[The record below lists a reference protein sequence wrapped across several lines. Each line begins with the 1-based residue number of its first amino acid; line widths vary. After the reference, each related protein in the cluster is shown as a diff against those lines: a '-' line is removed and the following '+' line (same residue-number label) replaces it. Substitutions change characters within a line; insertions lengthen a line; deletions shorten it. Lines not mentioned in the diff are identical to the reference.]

1 MKKRFFKYLLGISLL
16 TLFLST
22 IASMFIY
29 YSVYVD
35 RSNKDLSNIVMSIGE
50 TLNRIDDDED
60 YLKDLAKKKR
70 DFRITLIKEDGDV
83 IFDSSKDPKLLPTH
97 SDRPEVIKAKKSG
110 FASVERYSNTLSKD
124 LYYVSLKLDD
134 GNIIRVSR
142 EMDNLLGAF
151 TKVLPIDV
159 IMSILVF
166 IVAALVSKRLTK
178 KTFEPLNNLK
188 EDLTNINTEK
198 FPEISPFINKIN
210 KQNKTIKDNYKE
222 IRRERDTIDTILK
235 NMKESLIIIDEN
247 KNLLSVNNSAK
258 ELFNSK
264 RELIGENI
272 LNLIRD
278 DELLK
283 LIDDAL
289 MGKSVESI
297 TNIGNREFKF
307 YVNPVFEDKKVRG
320 VVILLIDET
329 EEIRALRLREE
340 FSSNVSHELKTPL
353 TSICGFSELLVNG
366 MVDEENKNEF
376 YKLIYDDSKRLLN
389 LIEDIMK
396 ISGLESDEA
405 FSREEIDLRELI
417 SDILKAQRNLIE
429 EKNISTKVTGNGKV
443 FENKTMMWELFANII
458 NNGLK
463 YNKDNGKLDVKID
476 ESEENYEVLI
486 TDTGIGIPSEDLSRI
501 FERFYRV
508 DKSRSR
514 KIGGTGLGL
523 SIVKHVLQSIDGK
536 LEISSKLG
544 MGTSFKIILK
554 KNRIKLKKNNKKRLA
569 CNGQFFCCFYNYD

>member
-1 MKKRFFKYLLGISLL
+1 MGISLL

-35 RSNKDLSNIVMSIGE
+35 RSNKDLSNIVIAMGE
-50 TLNRIDDDED
+50 TLNKIDDDEN
-60 YLKDLAKKKR
+60 YLDDVARKKR

-83 IFDSSKDPKLLPTH
+83 VYDSSQDAKFLPTH
-97 SDRPEVIKAKKSG
+97 KDRPEVIKAQKNG
-110 FASVERYSNTLSKD
+110 FAKIERYSNTLSKD
-124 LYYVSLKLDD
+124 LYYVSLRLED
-134 GNIIRVSR
+134 GNVLRVSR

-151 TKVLPIDV
+151 RKVFPID
-159 IMSILVF
+159 ILMSLLVF
-166 IVAALVSKRLTK
+166 AIATVVSRRLTK
-178 KTFEPLNNLK
+178 KTFEPLNNLN
-188 EDLTNINTEK
+188 EDLLTIDTDM

-210 KQNKTIKDNYKE
+210 KQNMTIKDNYRE
-222 IRRERDTIDTILK
+222 ISRERDTIETILK

-247 KNLLSVNNSAK
+247 KNLLSVNNSAR

-264 RELIGENI
+264 RDLIGENI

-278 DELLK
+278 EDLLK

-289 MGKSVESI
+289 MGSSVESI
-297 TNIGNREFKF
+297 TNIGDREFKF

-320 VVILLIDET
+320 VVILFIDET

-366 MVDEENKNEF
+366 MVDDDNKEEF

-396 ISGLESDEA
+396 ISGLESEEA
-405 FSREEIDLRELI
+405 FSREEIKLNELI
-417 SDILKAQRNLIE
+417 KDILRAQRNLID
-429 EKNISTKVTGNGKV
+429 EKNIDVSLEGHGLVY
-443 FENKTMMWELFANII
+443 ENKTMMWELFANII

-463 YNKDNGKLDVKID
+463 YNKDGGKLDIKISED
-476 ESEENYEVLI
+476 EKNYEVSI
-486 TDTGIGIPSEDLSRI
+486 VDTGIGIPSKDLARI

-544 MGTSFKIILK
+544 MGTSFKVILRK
-554 KNRIKLKKNNKKRLA
+554 DRREKN
-569 CNGQFFCCFYNYD
+569 

>member
-1 MKKRFFKYLLGISLL
+1 MKNRFFRYLLGISLL

-22 IASMFIY
+22 IASMFTY

-35 RSNKDLSNIVMSIGE
+35 RSNKDLSNIVITMSE
-50 TLNRIDDDED
+50 TLNRIDDDEN
-60 YLKDLAKKKR
+60 YLDSVAKKKR
-70 DFRITLIKEDGDV
+70 DFRITLIKDDGDV
-83 IFDSSKDPKLLPTH
+83 LYDSAENAKFLPSH
-97 SDRPEVIKAKKSG
+97 KDRPEVIKAQKNG
-110 FASVERYSNTLSKD
+110 FAEVERFSNTLSKD
-124 LYYVSLKLDD
+124 LYYVSLRLDD
-134 GNIIRVSR
+134 GSILRVSR
-142 EMDNLLGAF
+142 EMDNLIGAF
-151 TKVLPIDV
+151 RKVFPID
-159 IMSILVF
+159 ILMSILIF
-166 IVAALVSKRLTK
+166 IIATAVSRRLTK
-178 KTFEPLNNLK
+178 KTFEPLNNLN
-188 EDLTNINTEK
+188 EDLLTIDTEM

-210 KQNKTIKDNYKE
+210 KQNKTIKDNYRE
-222 IRRERDTIDTILK
+222 ISRERDTIETILK

-264 RELIGENI
+264 RKLIGENI

-278 DELLK
+278 DDLLK

-289 MGKSVESI
+289 MGSSVESI
-297 TNIGNREFKF
+297 TNIGDREFKF

-320 VVILLIDET
+320 VVILFIDET

-366 MVDEENKNEF
+366 MVDDANKEEF

-396 ISGLESDEA
+396 ISGLETEET
-405 FSREEIDLRELI
+405 FSREEIKLKELI
-417 SDILKAQRNLIE
+417 KDILRAQRNLID
-429 EKNISTKVTGNGKV
+429 EKNIAVSLDGDGLV

-463 YNKDNGKLDVKID
+463 YNKDGGKLDIKISED
-476 ESEENYEVLI
+476 EKHYEVLI
-486 TDTGIGIPSEDLSRI
+486 VDTGIGIPSKDLARI

-536 LEISSKLG
+536 LEISSELG
-544 MGTSFKIILK
+544 MGTSFKIILSK
-554 KNRIKLKKNNKKRLA
+554 DRMEKN
-569 CNGQFFCCFYNYD
+569 

>member
-1 MKKRFFKYLLGISLL
+1 MKNRFFRYLLGISLL

-22 IASMFIY
+22 IASMFTY

-35 RSNKDLSNIVMSIGE
+35 RSNRDLSNIVITMSE
-50 TLNRIDDDED
+50 TLKRIDDDEN
-60 YLKDLAKKKR
+60 YLDSVAKKKR
-70 DFRITLIKEDGDV
+70 DFRITLIKDDGDV
-83 IFDSSKDPKLLPTH
+83 LYDSAENANFLPSH
-97 SDRPEVIKAKKSG
+97 KDRPEVIKAQKNG
-110 FASVERYSNTLSKD
+110 FAEVERFSNTLSKD
-124 LYYVSLKLDD
+124 LYYVSLRLDD
-134 GNIIRVSR
+134 GSILRVSR
-142 EMDNLLGAF
+142 EMDNLIGAF
-151 TKVLPIDV
+151 RKVFPID
-159 IMSILVF
+159 ILMSIL
-166 IVAALVSKRLTK
+166 ILIIATAVSHRLTK
-178 KTFEPLNNLK
+178 KTFEPLNNLN
-188 EDLTNINTEK
+188 EDLLTIDTEM

-210 KQNKTIKDNYKE
+210 KQNKTIKDNYRE
-222 IRRERDTIDTILK
+222 ISRERDTIETILK

-264 RELIGENI
+264 RKLIGENI

-278 DELLK
+278 DDLLK

-289 MGKSVESI
+289 MGSSVESI
-297 TNIGNREFKF
+297 TNIGDREFKF

-320 VVILLIDET
+320 VVILFIDET

-366 MVDEENKNEF
+366 MVDDANKEEF

-396 ISGLESDEA
+396 ISGLETEET
-405 FSREEIDLRELI
+405 FSREEIKLKELI
-417 SDILKAQRNLIE
+417 KDILRAQRNLID
-429 EKNISTKVTGNGKV
+429 EKNIAVSLDGDGLV

-463 YNKDNGKLDVKID
+463 YNKDGGKLDIKISED
-476 ESEENYEVLI
+476 EKHYEVLI
-486 TDTGIGIPSEDLSRI
+486 VDTGIGIPSKDLARI

-544 MGTSFKIILK
+544 MGTSFKIILSK
-554 KNRIKLKKNNKKRLA
+554 DRMEKN
-569 CNGQFFCCFYNYD
+569 

>member
-1 MKKRFFKYLLGISLL
+1 MKRRFFRYLMGISLL

-35 RSNKDLSNIVMSIGE
+35 RSNKDLSNIVIAMGE
-50 TLNRIDDDED
+50 TLNKIDDDEN
-60 YLKDLAKKKR
+60 YLDDVARKKR

-83 IFDSSKDPKLLPTH
+83 VYDSSQDAKFLPTH
-97 SDRPEVIKAKKSG
+97 KDRPEVIKAQKNG
-110 FASVERYSNTLSKD
+110 FAKIERYSNTLSKD
-124 LYYVSLKLDD
+124 LYYVSLRLED
-134 GNIIRVSR
+134 GNVLRVSR

-151 TKVLPIDV
+151 RKVFPID
-159 IMSILVF
+159 ILMSLLVF
-166 IVAALVSKRLTK
+166 AIATVVSRRLTK
-178 KTFEPLNNLK
+178 KTFEPLNNLN
-188 EDLTNINTEK
+188 EDLLTIDTDM

-210 KQNKTIKDNYKE
+210 KQNKTIKDNYRE
-222 IRRERDTIDTILK
+222 ISRERDTIETILK

-247 KNLLSVNNSAK
+247 KNLLSVNNSAR

-264 RELIGENI
+264 RDLIGENI

-278 DELLK
+278 EDLLK

-289 MGKSVESI
+289 MGSSVESI
-297 TNIGNREFKF
+297 TNIGDREFKF

-320 VVILLIDET
+320 VVILFIDET

-366 MVDEENKNEF
+366 MVDDANKEEF

-396 ISGLESDEA
+396 ISGLESEEA
-405 FSREEIDLRELI
+405 FSREEIELNELI
-417 SDILKAQRNLIE
+417 KDILRAQRNLID
-429 EKNISTKVTGNGKV
+429 EKNIAVSLEGHGLVY
-443 FENKTMMWELFANII
+443 ENKTMMWELFANII

-463 YNKDNGKLDVKID
+463 YNKDGGKLDIKISED
-476 ESEENYEVLI
+476 EKNYEVSI
-486 TDTGIGIPSEDLSRI
+486 VDTGIGIPSKDLARI

-544 MGTSFKIILK
+544 MGTSFKVILRK
-554 KNRIKLKKNNKKRLA
+554 DRMEKN
-569 CNGQFFCCFYNYD
+569 

>member
-1 MKKRFFKYLLGISLL
+1 MKRRFFRYLMGISLL

-35 RSNKDLSNIVMSIGE
+35 RSNKDLSNIVIAMGE
-50 TLNRIDDDED
+50 TLNKIDDDEN
-60 YLKDLAKKKR
+60 YLDDVARKKR

-83 IFDSSKDPKLLPTH
+83 VYDSSQDAKFLPTH
-97 SDRPEVIKAKKSG
+97 KDRPEVIKAQKNG
-110 FASVERYSNTLSKD
+110 FAKIERYSNTLSKD
-124 LYYVSLKLDD
+124 LYYVSLRLED
-134 GNIIRVSR
+134 GNVLRVSR

-151 TKVLPIDV
+151 RKVFPID
-159 IMSILVF
+159 ILMSLLVF
-166 IVAALVSKRLTK
+166 AIATVVSRRLTK
-178 KTFEPLNNLK
+178 KTFEPLNNLN
-188 EDLTNINTEK
+188 EDLLTIDTDM

-210 KQNKTIKDNYKE
+210 KQNKTIKDNYRE
-222 IRRERDTIDTILK
+222 ISRERDTIETILK

-247 KNLLSVNNSAK
+247 KNLLSVNNSAR

-264 RELIGENI
+264 RDLIGENI

-278 DELLK
+278 EDLLK

-289 MGKSVESI
+289 MGSSVESI
-297 TNIGNREFKF
+297 TNIGDREFKF

-320 VVILLIDET
+320 VVILFIDET

-366 MVDEENKNEF
+366 MVDDDNKEEF

-396 ISGLESDEA
+396 ISGLESEEA
-405 FSREEIDLRELI
+405 FSREEIKLKELI
-417 SDILKAQRNLIE
+417 KDILRAQRNLID
-429 EKNISTKVTGNGKV
+429 EKNIAVSLDGDGLVY
-443 FENKTMMWELFANII
+443 ENKTMMWELFANII

-463 YNKDNGKLDVKID
+463 YNKDGGKLDIKISED
-476 ESEENYEVLI
+476 EKHYEVLI
-486 TDTGIGIPSEDLSRI
+486 VDTGIGIPSKDLARI

-544 MGTSFKIILK
+544 MGTSFKIILSK
-554 KNRIKLKKNNKKRLA
+554 DRMEKN
-569 CNGQFFCCFYNYD
+569 

>member
-1 MKKRFFKYLLGISLL
+1 MKRRFFRYLMGISLL

-35 RSNKDLSNIVMSIGE
+35 RSNKDLSNIVIAMGE
-50 TLNRIDDDED
+50 TLNKIDDDEN
-60 YLKDLAKKKR
+60 YLDDVARKKR

-83 IFDSSKDPKLLPTH
+83 VYDSSQDAKFLPTH
-97 SDRPEVIKAKKSG
+97 KDRPEVIKAQKNG
-110 FASVERYSNTLSKD
+110 FAKIERYSNTLSKD
-124 LYYVSLKLDD
+124 LYYVSLRLED
-134 GNIIRVSR
+134 GKVLRVSR

-151 TKVLPIDV
+151 RKVFPID
-159 IMSILVF
+159 ILMSLLVF
-166 IVAALVSKRLTK
+166 AIATVVSRRLTK
-178 KTFEPLNNLK
+178 KTFEPLNNLN
-188 EDLTNINTEK
+188 EDLLTIDTDM

-210 KQNKTIKDNYKE
+210 KQNKTIKDNYRE
-222 IRRERDTIDTILK
+222 ISRERDTIETILK

-247 KNLLSVNNSAK
+247 KNLLSVNNSAR

-264 RELIGENI
+264 RDLIGENI

-278 DELLK
+278 EDLLK

-289 MGKSVESI
+289 MGSSVESI
-297 TNIGNREFKF
+297 TNIGDREFKF

-320 VVILLIDET
+320 VVILFIDET

-366 MVDEENKNEF
+366 MVDDDNKEEF

-396 ISGLESDEA
+396 ISGLESEEA
-405 FSREEIDLRELI
+405 FSREEIKLKELI
-417 SDILKAQRNLIE
+417 KDILRSQRNLID
-429 EKNISTKVTGNGKV
+429 EKNIAVSLDGDGLVY
-443 FENKTMMWELFANII
+443 ENKTMMWELFANII

-463 YNKDNGKLDVKID
+463 YNKDGGKLDIKISED
-476 ESEENYEVLI
+476 EKHYEVLI
-486 TDTGIGIPSEDLSRI
+486 VDTGIGIPSKDLARI

-544 MGTSFKIILK
+544 MGTSFKVILRK
-554 KNRIKLKKNNKKRLA
+554 DRMEKN
-569 CNGQFFCCFYNYD
+569 

>member
-1 MKKRFFKYLLGISLL
+1 MKRRFFRYLMGISLL

-35 RSNKDLSNIVMSIGE
+35 RSNKDLSNIVIAMGE
-50 TLNRIDDDED
+50 TLNKIDDDEN
-60 YLKDLAKKKR
+60 YLDDVARKKR

-83 IFDSSKDPKLLPTH
+83 VYDSSQDAKFLPTH
-97 SDRPEVIKAKKSG
+97 KDRPEVIKAQKNG
-110 FASVERYSNTLSKD
+110 FAKIERYSNTLSKD
-124 LYYVSLKLDD
+124 LYYVSLRLED
-134 GNIIRVSR
+134 GNVLRVSR

-151 TKVLPIDV
+151 RKVFPID
-159 IMSILVF
+159 ILMSLLVF
-166 IVAALVSKRLTK
+166 AIATVVSRRLTK
-178 KTFEPLNNLK
+178 KTFEPLNNLN
-188 EDLTNINTEK
+188 EDLLTIDTDM

-210 KQNKTIKDNYKE
+210 KQNKTIKDNYRE
-222 IRRERDTIDTILK
+222 ISRERDTIETILK

-247 KNLLSVNNSAK
+247 KNLLSVNNSAR

-264 RELIGENI
+264 RDLIGENI

-278 DELLK
+278 EDLLK

-289 MGKSVESI
+289 MGSSVESI
-297 TNIGNREFKF
+297 TNIGDREFKF

-320 VVILLIDET
+320 VVILFIDET

-366 MVDEENKNEF
+366 MVDDDNKEEF

-396 ISGLESDEA
+396 ISGLESEEA
-405 FSREEIDLRELI
+405 FSREEIKLNELI
-417 SDILKAQRNLIE
+417 KDILRAQRNIID
-429 EKNISTKVTGNGKV
+429 EKNIAVSLEGDGLVY
-443 FENKTMMWELFANII
+443 ENKTMMWELFANII

-463 YNKDNGKLDVKID
+463 YNKDGGKLDIKISED
-476 ESEENYEVLI
+476 EKNYEVSI
-486 TDTGIGIPSEDLSRI
+486 VDTGIGIPSKDLARI

-544 MGTSFKIILK
+544 MGTSFKVILRK
-554 KNRIKLKKNNKKRLA
+554 DRMGKN
-569 CNGQFFCCFYNYD
+569 

>member
-1 MKKRFFKYLLGISLL
+1 MKNRFFRYLLGISLL

-22 IASMFIY
+22 ITSMFIY

-35 RSNKDLSNIVMSIGE
+35 RSNKDLSNIVITMGE
-50 TLNRIDDDED
+50 TLNKIDDDQNYLED
-60 YLKDLAKKKR
+60 VAKKKR
-70 DFRITLIKEDGDV
+70 DFRITLIKDDGNV
-83 IFDSSKDPKLLPTH
+83 IYDSVENAKFLPTH
-97 SDRPEVIKAKKSG
+97 KDRPEVIKAQKDG
-110 FASVERYSNTLSKD
+110 FAQIERFSTTLSKD
-124 LYYVSLKLDD
+124 LYYVSLKLED
-134 GNIIRVSR
+134 GSILRVSR
-142 EMDNLLGAF
+142 EMENLLGTF
-151 TKVLPIDV
+151 TKVLPVDIL
-159 IMSILVF
+159 MSLFVF
-166 IVAALVSKRLTK
+166 GVAVVVSGRLTK
-178 KTFEPLNNLK
+178 KTFEPLNNLN
-188 EDLTNINTEK
+188 EDLLTIDTYK
-198 FPEISPFINKIN
+198 FPEISPFIQKIN
-210 KQNKTIKDNYKE
+210 KQNKTIKENFKE
-222 IRRERDTIDTILK
+222 ISRERDTIETILK

-247 KNLLSVNNSAK
+247 KNLLSVNNSAR

-264 RELIGENI
+264 RKLIGENI

-278 DELLK
+278 VDLLK

-289 MGKSVESI
+289 MGSSVESV
-297 TNIGNREFKF
+297 TNIGDREFKF

-320 VVILLIDET
+320 VVILFIDET

-366 MVDEENKNEF
+366 MVDEDNKEEF

-396 ISGLESDEA
+396 ISGIENAET
-405 FSREEIDLRELI
+405 FSREELNLKELI
-417 SDILKAQRNLIE
+417 RDILRAQRNLID
-429 EKNISTKVTGNGKV
+429 EKNIAVTLEGNGLV

-463 YNKDNGKLDVKID
+463 YNKDGGKLDIKITED
-476 ESEENYEVLI
+476 EKNQEIFI
-486 TDTGIGIPSEDLSRI
+486 TDTGIGIPSKDLARI

-544 MGTSFKIILK
+544 IGTQFKVILK
-554 KNRIKLKKNNKKRLA
+554 KIE
-569 CNGQFFCCFYNYD
+569 

>member
-1 MKKRFFKYLLGISLL
+1 MKRRFFRYLMGISLL

-35 RSNKDLSNIVMSIGE
+35 RSNKDLSNIVIAMGE
-50 TLNRIDDDED
+50 TLNKIDDDEN
-60 YLKDLAKKKR
+60 YLDDVARKKR

-83 IFDSSKDPKLLPTH
+83 VYDSSQDAKFLPTH
-97 SDRPEVIKAKKSG
+97 KDRPEVIKAQKNG
-110 FASVERYSNTLSKD
+110 FAKIERYSNTLSKD
-124 LYYVSLKLDD
+124 LYYVSLRLED
-134 GNIIRVSR
+134 GNILRVSR

-151 TKVLPIDV
+151 RKVFPID
-159 IMSILVF
+159 ILMSLLVF
-166 IVAALVSKRLTK
+166 AIATVVSRRLTK
-178 KTFEPLNNLK
+178 KTFEPLNNLN
-188 EDLTNINTEK
+188 EDLLAIDTDM

-210 KQNKTIKDNYKE
+210 KQNKTIKDNYRE
-222 IRRERDTIDTILK
+222 ISRERDTIETILK

-247 KNLLSVNNSAK
+247 KNLLSVNNSAR

-264 RELIGENI
+264 RDLIGENI

-278 DELLK
+278 EDLLK

-289 MGKSVESI
+289 MGSSVESI
-297 TNIGNREFKF
+297 TNIGDREFKF

-320 VVILLIDET
+320 VVILFIDET

-366 MVDEENKNEF
+366 MVDDANKEEF

-396 ISGLESDEA
+396 ISGLESEEA
-405 FSREEIDLRELI
+405 FSREEIKLNELI
-417 SDILKAQRNLIE
+417 KDILRAQRNLID
-429 EKNISTKVTGNGKV
+429 EKNIAVSLDGHGLVY
-443 FENKTMMWELFANII
+443 ENKTMMWELFANII

-463 YNKDNGKLDVKID
+463 YNKDGGKLDIKISED
-476 ESEENYEVLI
+476 EKNYEVSI
-486 TDTGIGIPSEDLSRI
+486 VDTGIGIPSKDLARI

-544 MGTSFKIILK
+544 MGTSFKVILRK
-554 KNRIKLKKNNKKRLA
+554 DRREKN
-569 CNGQFFCCFYNYD
+569 

>member
-1 MKKRFFKYLLGISLL
+1 MGISLL

-35 RSNKDLSNIVMSIGE
+35 RSNKDLSNIVIAMGE
-50 TLNRIDDDED
+50 TLNKIDDDEN
-60 YLKDLAKKKR
+60 YLDDVARKKR

-83 IFDSSKDPKLLPTH
+83 VYDSSQDAKFLPTH
-97 SDRPEVIKAKKSG
+97 KDRPEVIKAQKNG
-110 FASVERYSNTLSKD
+110 FAKIERYSNTLSKD
-124 LYYVSLKLDD
+124 LYYVSLRLED
-134 GNIIRVSR
+134 GNILRVSR

-151 TKVLPIDV
+151 RKVFPID
-159 IMSILVF
+159 ILMSLLVF
-166 IVAALVSKRLTK
+166 AIATVVSRRLTK
-178 KTFEPLNNLK
+178 KTFEPLNNLN
-188 EDLTNINTEK
+188 EDLLTIDTDM

-210 KQNKTIKDNYKE
+210 KQNKTIKDNYRE
-222 IRRERDTIDTILK
+222 ISRERDTIETILK

-247 KNLLSVNNSAK
+247 KNLLSVNNSAR

-264 RELIGENI
+264 RDLIGENI

-278 DELLK
+278 EDLLK

-289 MGKSVESI
+289 MGSSVESI
-297 TNIGNREFKF
+297 TNIGDREFKF

-320 VVILLIDET
+320 VVILFIDET

-366 MVDEENKNEF
+366 MVDDDNKEEF

-396 ISGLESDEA
+396 ISGLESEEA
-405 FSREEIDLRELI
+405 FSREEIKLNELI
-417 SDILKAQRNLIE
+417 KDILRAQRNIID
-429 EKNISTKVTGNGKV
+429 EKNIAVSLEGDGLVY
-443 FENKTMMWELFANII
+443 ENKTMMWELFANII

-463 YNKDNGKLDVKID
+463 YNKDGGKLDIKISED
-476 ESEENYEVLI
+476 EKNYEVSI
-486 TDTGIGIPSEDLSRI
+486 VDTGIGIPSKDLARI

-544 MGTSFKIILK
+544 MGTSFKVILRK
-554 KNRIKLKKNNKKRLA
+554 DRREKN
-569 CNGQFFCCFYNYD
+569 

>member
-1 MKKRFFKYLLGISLL
+1 MKKIFFKYLLGISLL

-554 KNRIKLKKNNKKRLA
+554 KNRDKIEKE
-569 CNGQFFCCFYNYD
+569 

>member
-1 MKKRFFKYLLGISLL
+1 MKNRFFRYLLGISLL

-22 IASMFIY
+22 IASMFTY

-35 RSNKDLSNIVMSIGE
+35 RSNRDLSNIVITMSE
-50 TLNRIDDDED
+50 TLKRIDDDEN
-60 YLKDLAKKKR
+60 YLDSVAKKKR
-70 DFRITLIKEDGDV
+70 DFRITLIKDDGDV
-83 IFDSSKDPKLLPTH
+83 LYDSAENAKFLPSH
-97 SDRPEVIKAKKSG
+97 KDRPEVIKAQKNG
-110 FASVERYSNTLSKD
+110 FAEVERFSNTLSKD
-124 LYYVSLKLDD
+124 LYYVSLRLDD
-134 GNIIRVSR
+134 GSILRVSR
-142 EMDNLLGAF
+142 EMDNLIGAF
-151 TKVLPIDV
+151 RKVFPID
-159 IMSILVF
+159 ILMAILIF
-166 IVAALVSKRLTK
+166 IIATAVSRRLTK
-178 KTFEPLNNLK
+178 KTFEPLNNLN
-188 EDLTNINTEK
+188 EDLLTIDTEM

-210 KQNKTIKDNYKE
+210 KQNKTIKDNYRE
-222 IRRERDTIDTILK
+222 ISRERDTIETILK

-264 RELIGENI
+264 RKLIGENI

-278 DELLK
+278 DDLLK

-289 MGKSVESI
+289 MGSSVESI
-297 TNIGNREFKF
+297 TNIGDREFKF

-320 VVILLIDET
+320 VVILFIDET

-366 MVDEENKNEF
+366 MVDDANKEEF

-396 ISGLESDEA
+396 ISGLETEET
-405 FSREEIDLRELI
+405 FSREEIKLKELI
-417 SDILKAQRNLIE
+417 KDILRSQRNLID
-429 EKNISTKVTGNGKV
+429 EKNIAVSLDGDGLV

-463 YNKDNGKLDVKID
+463 YNKDGGKLDIKISED
-476 ESEENYEVLI
+476 EKHYEVLI
-486 TDTGIGIPSEDLSRI
+486 VDTGIGIPSKDLARI

-544 MGTSFKIILK
+544 MGTSFKIILSK
-554 KNRIKLKKNNKKRLA
+554 DRMEKN
-569 CNGQFFCCFYNYD
+569 

>member
-1 MKKRFFKYLLGISLL
+1 MKRRFFRYLMGISLL

-35 RSNKDLSNIVMSIGE
+35 RSNKDLSNIVIAMGE
-50 TLNRIDDDED
+50 TLNKIDDDEN
-60 YLKDLAKKKR
+60 YLDDVARKKR

-83 IFDSSKDPKLLPTH
+83 VYDSSQDAKFLPTH
-97 SDRPEVIKAKKSG
+97 KDRPEVIKAQKNG
-110 FASVERYSNTLSKD
+110 FAKIERYSNTLSKD
-124 LYYVSLKLDD
+124 LYYVSLRLED
-134 GNIIRVSR
+134 GKVLRVSR

-151 TKVLPIDV
+151 RKVFPID
-159 IMSILVF
+159 ILMSLLVF
-166 IVAALVSKRLTK
+166 AIATVVSRRLTK
-178 KTFEPLNNLK
+178 KTFEPLNNLN
-188 EDLTNINTEK
+188 EDLLTIDTDM

-210 KQNKTIKDNYKE
+210 KQNKTIKDNYRE
-222 IRRERDTIDTILK
+222 ISRERDTIETILK

-247 KNLLSVNNSAK
+247 KNLLSVNNSAR

-264 RELIGENI
+264 RDLIGENI

-278 DELLK
+278 EDLLK

-289 MGKSVESI
+289 MGSSVESI
-297 TNIGNREFKF
+297 TNIGDREFKF

-320 VVILLIDET
+320 VVILFIDET

-366 MVDEENKNEF
+366 MVDDDNKEEF

-396 ISGLESDEA
+396 ISGLESEEA
-405 FSREEIDLRELI
+405 FSREEIKLKELI
-417 SDILKAQRNLIE
+417 KDILRSQRNLID
-429 EKNISTKVTGNGKV
+429 EKNIAVSLDGDGLVY
-443 FENKTMMWELFANII
+443 ENKTMMWELFANII

-463 YNKDNGKLDVKID
+463 YNKDGGNLDIKISED
-476 ESEENYEVLI
+476 EKNYEVSI
-486 TDTGIGIPSEDLSRI
+486 VDTGIGIPSKDLARI

-544 MGTSFKIILK
+544 MGTSFKVILRK
-554 KNRIKLKKNNKKRLA
+554 DRREIN
-569 CNGQFFCCFYNYD
+569 

>member
-1 MKKRFFKYLLGISLL
+1 
-16 TLFLST
+16 
-22 IASMFIY
+22 
-29 YSVYVD
+29 
-35 RSNKDLSNIVMSIGE
+35 
-50 TLNRIDDDED
+50 
-60 YLKDLAKKKR
+60 
-70 DFRITLIKEDGDV
+70 
-83 IFDSSKDPKLLPTH
+83 
-97 SDRPEVIKAKKSG
+97 
-110 FASVERYSNTLSKD
+110 
-124 LYYVSLKLDD
+124 
-134 GNIIRVSR
+134 
-142 EMDNLLGAF
+142 MDNLLGAF

-554 KNRIKLKKNNKKRLA
+554 KNRDKIEKE
-569 CNGQFFCCFYNYD
+569 

>member
-1 MKKRFFKYLLGISLL
+1 MKNRFFRYLLGISLL

-22 IASMFIY
+22 IASMFTY

-35 RSNKDLSNIVMSIGE
+35 RSNRDLSNIVITMSE
-50 TLNRIDDDED
+50 TLKRIDDDEN
-60 YLKDLAKKKR
+60 YLDSVAKKKR
-70 DFRITLIKEDGDV
+70 DFRITLIKDDGDV
-83 IFDSSKDPKLLPTH
+83 LYDSAENANFLPSH
-97 SDRPEVIKAKKSG
+97 KDRPEVIKAQKNG
-110 FASVERYSNTLSKD
+110 FAEVERFSNTLSKD
-124 LYYVSLKLDD
+124 LYYVSLRLDD
-134 GNIIRVSR
+134 GSILRVSR
-142 EMDNLLGAF
+142 EMDNLIGAF
-151 TKVLPIDV
+151 RKVFPID
-159 IMSILVF
+159 ILMSIL
-166 IVAALVSKRLTK
+166 ILLIATAVSRRLTK
-178 KTFEPLNNLK
+178 KTFEPLNNLN
-188 EDLTNINTEK
+188 EDLLTIDTEM

-210 KQNKTIKDNYKE
+210 KQNKTIKDNYRE
-222 IRRERDTIDTILK
+222 ISRERDTIETILK

-264 RELIGENI
+264 RKLIGENI

-278 DELLK
+278 DDLLK

-289 MGKSVESI
+289 MGSSVESI
-297 TNIGNREFKF
+297 TNIGDREFKF

-320 VVILLIDET
+320 VVILFIDET

-366 MVDEENKNEF
+366 MVDDANKEEF

-396 ISGLESDEA
+396 ISGLETEET
-405 FSREEIDLRELI
+405 FSREEIKLKELI
-417 SDILKAQRNLIE
+417 KDILRAQRNLID
-429 EKNISTKVTGNGKV
+429 EKNIAVSLDGDGLV

-463 YNKDNGKLDVKID
+463 YNKDGGKLDIKISED
-476 ESEENYEVLI
+476 EKHYEVLI
-486 TDTGIGIPSEDLSRI
+486 VDTGIGIPSKDLARI

-544 MGTSFKIILK
+544 MGTSFKIILSK
-554 KNRIKLKKNNKKRLA
+554 DRMEKN
-569 CNGQFFCCFYNYD
+569 

>member
-1 MKKRFFKYLLGISLL
+1 MGISLL

-35 RSNKDLSNIVMSIGE
+35 RSNKDLSNIVIAMGE
-50 TLNRIDDDED
+50 TLNKIDDDEN
-60 YLKDLAKKKR
+60 YLDDVARKKR

-83 IFDSSKDPKLLPTH
+83 VYDSSQDAKFLPTH
-97 SDRPEVIKAKKSG
+97 KDRPEVIKAQKNG
-110 FASVERYSNTLSKD
+110 FAKIERYSNTLSKD
-124 LYYVSLKLDD
+124 LYYVSLRLED
-134 GNIIRVSR
+134 GNVLRVSR

-151 TKVLPIDV
+151 RKVFPID
-159 IMSILVF
+159 ILMSLLVF
-166 IVAALVSKRLTK
+166 AIATVVSRRLTK
-178 KTFEPLNNLK
+178 KTFEPLNNLN
-188 EDLTNINTEK
+188 EDLLTIDTDM

-210 KQNKTIKDNYKE
+210 KQNKTIKDNYRE
-222 IRRERDTIDTILK
+222 ISRERDTIETILK

-247 KNLLSVNNSAK
+247 KNLLSVNNSAR

-264 RELIGENI
+264 RDLIGENI

-278 DELLK
+278 EDLLK

-289 MGKSVESI
+289 MGSSVESI
-297 TNIGNREFKF
+297 TNIGDREFKF

-320 VVILLIDET
+320 VVILFIDET

-366 MVDEENKNEF
+366 MVDDDNKEEF

-396 ISGLESDEA
+396 ISGLESEEA
-405 FSREEIDLRELI
+405 FSREEIKLNELI
-417 SDILKAQRNLIE
+417 KDILRAQRNLID
-429 EKNISTKVTGNGKV
+429 EKNIAVSLEGDGLVY
-443 FENKTMMWELFANII
+443 ENKTMMWELFANII

-463 YNKDNGKLDVKID
+463 YNKDGGKLDIKISED
-476 ESEENYEVLI
+476 EKNYEVSI
-486 TDTGIGIPSEDLSRI
+486 VDTGIGIPSKDLARI

-544 MGTSFKIILK
+544 MGTSFKVILRK
-554 KNRIKLKKNNKKRLA
+554 DRREKN
-569 CNGQFFCCFYNYD
+569 

>member
-1 MKKRFFKYLLGISLL
+1 MKRRFFRYLMGISLL

-35 RSNKDLSNIVMSIGE
+35 RSNKDLSNIVIAMGE
-50 TLNRIDDDED
+50 TLNKIDDDEN
-60 YLKDLAKKKR
+60 YLDDVASKKR

-83 IFDSSKDPKLLPTH
+83 VYDSSQDAKFLPTH
-97 SDRPEVIKAKKSG
+97 KDRPEVIKAQKNG
-110 FASVERYSNTLSKD
+110 FAKIERYSNTLSKD
-124 LYYVSLKLDD
+124 LYYVSLRLED
-134 GNIIRVSR
+134 GKVLRVSR

-151 TKVLPIDV
+151 RKVFPID
-159 IMSILVF
+159 ILMSLLVF
-166 IVAALVSKRLTK
+166 AIATVVSRRLTK
-178 KTFEPLNNLK
+178 KTFEPLNNLN
-188 EDLTNINTEK
+188 EDLLTIDTDM

-210 KQNKTIKDNYKE
+210 KQNNTIKDNYRE
-222 IRRERDTIDTILK
+222 ISRERDTIETILK

-247 KNLLSVNNSAK
+247 KNLLSVNNSAR

-264 RELIGENI
+264 RDLIGENI

-278 DELLK
+278 DDLLK

-289 MGKSVESI
+289 MGSSVESI
-297 TNIGNREFKF
+297 TNIGDREFKF

-320 VVILLIDET
+320 VVILFIDET

-366 MVDEENKNEF
+366 MVDDDNKEEF

-396 ISGLESDEA
+396 ISGLESEEA
-405 FSREEIDLRELI
+405 FSREEIKLNELI
-417 SDILKAQRNLIE
+417 KDILRSQRNLID
-429 EKNISTKVTGNGKV
+429 EKNIAVSLEGDGLVY
-443 FENKTMMWELFANII
+443 ENKTMMWELFANII

-463 YNKDNGKLDVKID
+463 YNKDGGKLDIKISED
-476 ESEENYEVLI
+476 EKHYEVLI
-486 TDTGIGIPSEDLSRI
+486 VDTGIGIPSKDLARI

-544 MGTSFKIILK
+544 MGTSFKVILRK
-554 KNRIKLKKNNKKRLA
+554 DRREKN
-569 CNGQFFCCFYNYD
+569 

>member
-1 MKKRFFKYLLGISLL
+1 MKNRFFRYLLGISLL

-22 IASMFIY
+22 IASMFTY

-35 RSNKDLSNIVMSIGE
+35 RSNRDLSNIVITMSE
-50 TLNRIDDDED
+50 TLKRIDDDEN
-60 YLKDLAKKKR
+60 YLDSVAKKKR
-70 DFRITLIKEDGDV
+70 DFRITLIKDDGDV
-83 IFDSSKDPKLLPTH
+83 LYDSAENANFLPSH
-97 SDRPEVIKAKKSG
+97 KDRPEVIKAQKNG
-110 FASVERYSNTLSKD
+110 FAEVERFSNTLSKD
-124 LYYVSLKLDD
+124 LYYVSLRLDD
-134 GNIIRVSR
+134 GSILRVSR
-142 EMDNLLGAF
+142 EMDNLIGAF
-151 TKVLPIDV
+151 RKVFPID
-159 IMSILVF
+159 ILMSILIF
-166 IVAALVSKRLTK
+166 IIATAVSRRLTK
-178 KTFEPLNNLK
+178 KTFEPLNNLN
-188 EDLTNINTEK
+188 EDLLTIDTEM

-210 KQNKTIKDNYKE
+210 KQNKTIKDNYRE
-222 IRRERDTIDTILK
+222 ISRERDTIETILK

-264 RELIGENI
+264 RKLIGENI

-278 DELLK
+278 DDLLK

-289 MGKSVESI
+289 MGSSVESI
-297 TNIGNREFKF
+297 TNIGDREFKF

-320 VVILLIDET
+320 VVILFIDET

-366 MVDEENKNEF
+366 MVDDANKEEF

-396 ISGLESDEA
+396 ISGLETEET
-405 FSREEIDLRELI
+405 FSREEIKLKELI
-417 SDILKAQRNLIE
+417 KDILRAQRNLID
-429 EKNISTKVTGNGKV
+429 EKNIAVSLDGDGLV

-463 YNKDNGKLDVKID
+463 YNKDGGKLDIKISED
-476 ESEENYEVLI
+476 EKHYEVLI
-486 TDTGIGIPSEDLSRI
+486 VDTGIGIPSKDLARI

-544 MGTSFKIILK
+544 MGTSFKIILSK
-554 KNRIKLKKNNKKRLA
+554 DRMEKN
-569 CNGQFFCCFYNYD
+569 

>member
-1 MKKRFFKYLLGISLL
+1 MKNRFFRYLLGISLL

-35 RSNKDLSNIVMSIGE
+35 RSNKDLSNIVITMGE
-50 TLNRIDDDED
+50 TLKRIDDDEN
-60 YLKDLAKKKR
+60 YLDSVAKKKR
-70 DFRITLIKEDGDV
+70 DFRITLIKNDGDV
-83 IFDSSKDPKLLPTH
+83 LYDSAENANFLPTH
-97 SDRPEVIKAKKSG
+97 KDRPEVIKAQKNG
-110 FASVERYSNTLSKD
+110 FAEVERFSNTLSKD
-124 LYYVSLKLDD
+124 LYYVSLRLDD
-134 GNIIRVSR
+134 GSILRVSR
-142 EMDNLLGAF
+142 EMDNLIGAF
-151 TKVLPIDV
+151 RKVFPID
-159 IMSILVF
+159 ILMSILIF
-166 IVAALVSKRLTK
+166 IIATAVSRRLTK
-178 KTFEPLNNLK
+178 KTFEPLNNLN
-188 EDLTNINTEK
+188 EDLLTIDTDM

-210 KQNKTIKDNYKE
+210 KQNKTIKDNYRE
-222 IRRERDTIDTILK
+222 ISRERDTIETILK

-264 RELIGENI
+264 RKLIGENI

-278 DELLK
+278 DDLLK

-289 MGKSVESI
+289 MGSSVESI
-297 TNIGNREFKF
+297 TNIGDREFKF

-320 VVILLIDET
+320 VVILFIDET

-366 MVDEENKNEF
+366 MVDDANKEEF

-396 ISGLESDEA
+396 ISGLETEET
-405 FSREEIDLRELI
+405 FSREEIKLKELI
-417 SDILKAQRNLIE
+417 KDILRAQRNLID
-429 EKNISTKVTGNGKV
+429 EKNIAVSLDGDGLVY
-443 FENKTMMWELFANII
+443 ENKTMMWELFANII

-463 YNKDNGKLDVKID
+463 YNKDGGKLDIKISED
-476 ESEENYEVLI
+476 EKNYEVSI
-486 TDTGIGIPSEDLSRI
+486 VDTGIGIPSKDLARI

-544 MGTSFKIILK
+544 MGTSFKVILRK
-554 KNRIKLKKNNKKRLA
+554 DRREIN
-569 CNGQFFCCFYNYD
+569 

>member
-1 MKKRFFKYLLGISLL
+1 MKNRFFRYLLGISLL

-22 IASMFIY
+22 IASMFTY

-35 RSNKDLSNIVMSIGE
+35 RSNRDLSNIVITMSE
-50 TLNRIDDDED
+50 TLKRIDDDEN
-60 YLKDLAKKKR
+60 YLDSVAKKKR
-70 DFRITLIKEDGDV
+70 DFRITLIKDDGDV
-83 IFDSSKDPKLLPTH
+83 LYDSAENANFLPSH
-97 SDRPEVIKAKKSG
+97 KDRPEVIKAQKNG
-110 FASVERYSNTLSKD
+110 FAEVERFSNTLSKD
-124 LYYVSLKLDD
+124 LYYVSLRLDD
-134 GNIIRVSR
+134 GSILRVSR
-142 EMDNLLGAF
+142 EMDNLIGAF
-151 TKVLPIDV
+151 RKVFPID
-159 IMSILVF
+159 ILMSILIF
-166 IVAALVSKRLTK
+166 IIATAVSRRLTK
-178 KTFEPLNNLK
+178 KTFEPLNNLN
-188 EDLTNINTEK
+188 EDLLTIDTEM

-210 KQNKTIKDNYKE
+210 KQNKTIKDNYRE
-222 IRRERDTIDTILK
+222 ISRERDTIETILK

-247 KNLLSVNNSAK
+247 KNLLSVNNSAM

-264 RELIGENI
+264 RKLIGENI

-278 DELLK
+278 DDLLK

-289 MGKSVESI
+289 MGSSVESI
-297 TNIGNREFKF
+297 TNIGDREFKF

-320 VVILLIDET
+320 VVILFIDET

-366 MVDEENKNEF
+366 MVDDANKEEF

-396 ISGLESDEA
+396 ISGLETEET
-405 FSREEIDLRELI
+405 FSREEIKLKELI
-417 SDILKAQRNLIE
+417 KDILRAQRNLID
-429 EKNISTKVTGNGKV
+429 EKNIAVSLDGDGLV

-463 YNKDNGKLDVKID
+463 YNKDGGKLDIKISED
-476 ESEENYEVLI
+476 EKHYEVLI
-486 TDTGIGIPSEDLSRI
+486 VDTGIGIPSKDLARI

-544 MGTSFKIILK
+544 MGTSFKIILSK
-554 KNRIKLKKNNKKRLA
+554 DRMEKN
-569 CNGQFFCCFYNYD
+569 

>member
-1 MKKRFFKYLLGISLL
+1 MGISLL

-35 RSNKDLSNIVMSIGE
+35 RSNKDLSNIVIAMGE
-50 TLNRIDDDED
+50 TLNKIDDDKN
-60 YLKDLAKKKR
+60 YLDDVARKKR

-83 IFDSSKDPKLLPTH
+83 VYDSSQDAKFLPTH
-97 SDRPEVIKAKKSG
+97 KDRPEVVKAQKNG
-110 FASVERYSNTLSKD
+110 FAKIERYSNTLSKD
-124 LYYVSLKLDD
+124 LYYVSLRLED
-134 GNIIRVSR
+134 GNILRVSR

-151 TKVLPIDV
+151 RKVLPID
-159 IMSILVF
+159 ILMSLLVF
-166 IVAALVSKRLTK
+166 AIATVVSRRLTK
-178 KTFEPLNNLK
+178 KTFEPLNNLN
-188 EDLTNINTEK
+188 EDLLTIDTDM

-210 KQNKTIKDNYKE
+210 KQNKTIKDNYRE
-222 IRRERDTIDTILK
+222 ISRERDTIETILK

-247 KNLLSVNNSAK
+247 KNLLSVNNSAR

-264 RELIGENI
+264 RDLIGENI

-278 DELLK
+278 EDLLK

-289 MGKSVESI
+289 MGSSVESI
-297 TNIGNREFKF
+297 TNIGDREFKF

-320 VVILLIDET
+320 VVILFIDET

-366 MVDEENKNEF
+366 MVDDDNKEEF

-396 ISGLESDEA
+396 ISGLESEEA
-405 FSREEIDLRELI
+405 FSREEIKLNELI
-417 SDILKAQRNLIE
+417 RDILRAQRNLID
-429 EKNISTKVTGNGKV
+429 EKNIAVSLEGDGLVY
-443 FENKTMMWELFANII
+443 ENKTMMWELFANII

-463 YNKDNGKLDVKID
+463 YNKDGGKLDIKISED
-476 ESEENYEVLI
+476 EKNYEVSI
-486 TDTGIGIPSEDLSRI
+486 VDTGIGIPSKDLARI

-544 MGTSFKIILK
+544 MGTSFKVILRK
-554 KNRIKLKKNNKKRLA
+554 DRREIN
-569 CNGQFFCCFYNYD
+569 

>member
-1 MKKRFFKYLLGISLL
+1 MGISLL

-35 RSNKDLSNIVMSIGE
+35 RSNKDLSNIVIAMGE
-50 TLNRIDDDED
+50 TLNKIDDDEN
-60 YLKDLAKKKR
+60 YLDDVARKKR

-83 IFDSSKDPKLLPTH
+83 VYDSSQDAKFLPTH
-97 SDRPEVIKAKKSG
+97 KDRPEVIKAQKNG
-110 FASVERYSNTLSKD
+110 FAKIERYSNTLSKD
-124 LYYVSLKLDD
+124 LYYVSLRLED
-134 GNIIRVSR
+134 GKVLRVSR

-151 TKVLPIDV
+151 RKVFPID
-159 IMSILVF
+159 ILMSLLVF
-166 IVAALVSKRLTK
+166 AIATVVSRRLTK

-188 EDLTNINTEK
+188 EDLLTIDTDM

-210 KQNKTIKDNYKE
+210 KQNKTIKENYRE
-222 IRRERDTIDTILK
+222 ISRERDTIETILK

-247 KNLLSVNNSAK
+247 KNLLSVNNSAR

-264 RELIGENI
+264 RDLIGENI

-278 DELLK
+278 EDLLK

-289 MGKSVESI
+289 MGSSVESI
-297 TNIGNREFKF
+297 TNIGDREFKF

-320 VVILLIDET
+320 VVILFIDET

-366 MVDEENKNEF
+366 MVDDDNKEEF

-396 ISGLESDEA
+396 ISGLESEET
-405 FSREEIDLRELI
+405 FSREEIKLNELI
-417 SDILKAQRNLIE
+417 RDILRAQRNLID
-429 EKNISTKVTGNGKV
+429 EKNIDVSLDGHGLVY
-443 FENKTMMWELFANII
+443 ENKTMMWELFANII

-463 YNKDNGKLDVKID
+463 YNKDGGKLDIKISED
-476 ESEENYEVLI
+476 EKNYEVSI
-486 TDTGIGIPSEDLSRI
+486 VDTGIGIPSKDLARI

-536 LEISSKLG
+536 LEISSELG
-544 MGTSFKIILK
+544 MGTSFKVILRK
-554 KNRIKLKKNNKKRLA
+554 DRSEIN
-569 CNGQFFCCFYNYD
+569 

>member
-1 MKKRFFKYLLGISLL
+1 MGISLL

-35 RSNKDLSNIVMSIGE
+35 RSNKDLSNIVIAMGE
-50 TLNRIDDDED
+50 TLNKIDDDEN
-60 YLKDLAKKKR
+60 YLDDVARKKR

-83 IFDSSKDPKLLPTH
+83 VYDSSQDAKFLPTH
-97 SDRPEVIKAKKSG
+97 KDRPEVIKAQKNG
-110 FASVERYSNTLSKD
+110 FAKIERYSNTLSKD
-124 LYYVSLKLDD
+124 LYYVSLRLED
-134 GNIIRVSR
+134 GNILRVSR

-151 TKVLPIDV
+151 RKVFPID
-159 IMSILVF
+159 ILMSLLVF
-166 IVAALVSKRLTK
+166 AIATVVSRRLTK
-178 KTFEPLNNLK
+178 KTFEPLNNLN
-188 EDLTNINTEK
+188 EDLLTIDTDM

-210 KQNKTIKDNYKE
+210 KQNMTIKDNYRE
-222 IRRERDTIDTILK
+222 ISRERDTIETILK

-247 KNLLSVNNSAK
+247 KNLLSVNNSAR

-264 RELIGENI
+264 RDLIGENI

-278 DELLK
+278 EDLLK

-289 MGKSVESI
+289 MGSSVESI
-297 TNIGNREFKF
+297 TNIGDREFKF

-320 VVILLIDET
+320 VVILFIDET

-366 MVDEENKNEF
+366 MVDDDNKEEF

-396 ISGLESDEA
+396 ISGLESEEA
-405 FSREEIDLRELI
+405 FSREEIKLNELI
-417 SDILKAQRNLIE
+417 KDILRAQRNLID
-429 EKNISTKVTGNGKV
+429 EKNIAVSLEGHGLVY
-443 FENKTMMWELFANII
+443 ENKTMMWELFANII

-463 YNKDNGKLDVKID
+463 YNKDGGKLDIKISED
-476 ESEENYEVLI
+476 EKNYEVSI
-486 TDTGIGIPSEDLSRI
+486 VDTGIGIPSKDLARI

-544 MGTSFKIILK
+544 MGTSFKVILRK
-554 KNRIKLKKNNKKRLA
+554 DRREKN
-569 CNGQFFCCFYNYD
+569 

>member
-1 MKKRFFKYLLGISLL
+1 MGISIL

-35 RSNKDLSNIVMSIGE
+35 RSNKDLSNIVIAMGE
-50 TLNRIDDDED
+50 TLNKIDDDEN
-60 YLKDLAKKKR
+60 YLDDVARKKR

-83 IFDSSKDPKLLPTH
+83 VYDSSQDAKFLPTH
-97 SDRPEVIKAKKSG
+97 KDRPEVIKAQKNG
-110 FASVERYSNTLSKD
+110 FAKIERYSNTLSKD
-124 LYYVSLKLDD
+124 LYYVSLRLED
-134 GNIIRVSR
+134 GKVLRVSR

-151 TKVLPIDV
+151 RKVFPID
-159 IMSILVF
+159 ILMSLLVF
-166 IVAALVSKRLTK
+166 AIATVVSRRLTK
-178 KTFEPLNNLK
+178 KTFEPLNNLN
-188 EDLTNINTEK
+188 EDLLTIDTDM

-210 KQNKTIKDNYKE
+210 KQNMTIKDNYRE
-222 IRRERDTIDTILK
+222 ISRERDTIETILK

-247 KNLLSVNNSAK
+247 KNLLSVNNSAR

-264 RELIGENI
+264 RDLIGENI

-278 DELLK
+278 EDLLK

-289 MGKSVESI
+289 MGSSVESI
-297 TNIGNREFKF
+297 TNIGDREFKF

-320 VVILLIDET
+320 VVILFIDET

-366 MVDEENKNEF
+366 MVDDDNKEEF

-396 ISGLESDEA
+396 ISGLESEEA
-405 FSREEIDLRELI
+405 FSREEIKLKELI
-417 SDILKAQRNLIE
+417 KDILRAQRNLID
-429 EKNISTKVTGNGKV
+429 EKNIAVSLDGHGLVY
-443 FENKTMMWELFANII
+443 ENKTMMWELFANII

-463 YNKDNGKLDVKID
+463 YNKDGGKLDIKISED
-476 ESEENYEVLI
+476 EKHYEVLI
-486 TDTGIGIPSEDLSRI
+486 VDTGIGIPSKDLARI

-544 MGTSFKIILK
+544 MGTSFKVILRK
-554 KNRIKLKKNNKKRLA
+554 DRMEKN
-569 CNGQFFCCFYNYD
+569 

>member
-1 MKKRFFKYLLGISLL
+1 MKRRFFRYLLGISLL

-22 IASMFIY
+22 IVSMFIY

-35 RSNKDLSNIVMSIGE
+35 RSNRDLSNIVITMSE
-50 TLNRIDDDED
+50 TLKRIDDDEN
-60 YLKDLAKKKR
+60 YLDSVVKKKR
-70 DFRITLIKEDGDV
+70 DFRITLIKDDGDV
-83 IFDSSKDPKLLPTH
+83 LYDSAENAKFLPSH
-97 SDRPEVIKAKKSG
+97 KDRPEVIKAKESG
-110 FASVERYSNTLSKD
+110 FAQVERYSTTLSKD

-151 TKVLPIDV
+151 RKVFPID
-159 IMSILVF
+159 ILMSILIF
-166 IVAALVSKRLTK
+166 IIATAVSRRLTK

-188 EDLTNINTEK
+188 EDLLSIDTDK

-210 KQNKTIKDNYKE
+210 KQNKTIKDNYRQ
-222 IRRERDTIDTILK
+222 ISRERDTIETILK

-247 KNLLSVNNSAK
+247 KNLLSVNKSARK
-258 ELFNSK
+258 LFNSK

-278 DELLK
+278 DDLIK

-289 MGKSVESI
+289 MGSSVESI
-297 TNIGNREFKF
+297 TNIGDREFKF

-320 VVILLIDET
+320 VVILFIDET

-366 MVDEENKNEF
+366 MVDDANKEEF

-396 ISGLESDEA
+396 ISGLESEKT
-405 FSREEIDLRELI
+405 FSREEIKLKELI
-417 SDILKAQRNLIE
+417 RDILRSQGNLID
-429 EKNISTKVTGNGKV
+429 EKNIAVTLEGDGLV
-443 FENKTMMWELFANII
+443 FENKTMMWELFANLI

-463 YNKDNGKLDVKID
+463 YNKDGGKLDIKITED
-476 ESEENYEVLI
+476 TENYEVLI
-486 TDTGIGIPSEDLSRI
+486 TDTGIGIPSKDLARI

-536 LEISSKLG
+536 LEISSELG
-544 MGTSFKIILK
+544 MGTQFKIILRK
-554 KNRIKLKKNNKKRLA
+554 DRRNELKNR
-569 CNGQFFCCFYNYD
+569 F

>member
-1 MKKRFFKYLLGISLL
+1 MKRRFFRYLMGISLL

-35 RSNKDLSNIVMSIGE
+35 RSNKDLSNIVIAMGE
-50 TLNRIDDDED
+50 TLNKIDDDEN
-60 YLKDLAKKKR
+60 YLDDVARKKR

-83 IFDSSKDPKLLPTH
+83 VYDSSQDAKFLPTH
-97 SDRPEVIKAKKSG
+97 KDRPEVIKAQKNG
-110 FASVERYSNTLSKD
+110 FAKIERYSNTLSKD
-124 LYYVSLKLDD
+124 LYYVSLRLED
-134 GNIIRVSR
+134 GNVLRVSR

-151 TKVLPIDV
+151 RKVFPID
-159 IMSILVF
+159 ILMSLLVF
-166 IVAALVSKRLTK
+166 AIATVVSRRLTK
-178 KTFEPLNNLK
+178 KTFEPLNNLN
-188 EDLTNINTEK
+188 EDLLTIDTDM

-210 KQNKTIKDNYKE
+210 KQNKTIKDNYRE
-222 IRRERDTIDTILK
+222 ISRERDTIETILK

-247 KNLLSVNNSAK
+247 KNLLSVNNSAR

-264 RELIGENI
+264 RDLIGENI

-278 DELLK
+278 EDLLK

-289 MGKSVESI
+289 MGSSVESI
-297 TNIGNREFKF
+297 TNIGDREFKF

-320 VVILLIDET
+320 VVILFIDET

-366 MVDEENKNEF
+366 MVDDANKEEF

-396 ISGLESDEA
+396 ISGLESEEA
-405 FSREEIDLRELI
+405 FSREEIKLKELI
-417 SDILKAQRNLIE
+417 KDILRAQRNLID
-429 EKNISTKVTGNGKV
+429 EKNIAVSLDGDGLVY
-443 FENKTMMWELFANII
+443 ENKTMMWELFANII

-463 YNKDNGKLDVKID
+463 YNKDGGKLDIKISED
-476 ESEENYEVLI
+476 EKHYEVLI
-486 TDTGIGIPSEDLSRI
+486 VDTGIGIPSKDLARI

-544 MGTSFKIILK
+544 MGTSFKVILRK
-554 KNRIKLKKNNKKRLA
+554 DRMEKN
-569 CNGQFFCCFYNYD
+569 

>member
-1 MKKRFFKYLLGISLL
+1 MKRRFFRYLMGISLL

-35 RSNKDLSNIVMSIGE
+35 RSNKDLSNIVIAMGE
-50 TLNRIDDDED
+50 TLNKIDDDEN
-60 YLKDLAKKKR
+60 YLDDVARKKR

-83 IFDSSKDPKLLPTH
+83 VYDSSQDAKFLPTH
-97 SDRPEVIKAKKSG
+97 KDRPEVIKAQKNG
-110 FASVERYSNTLSKD
+110 FAKIERYSNTLSKD
-124 LYYVSLKLDD
+124 LYYVSLRLED
-134 GNIIRVSR
+134 GNVLRVSR

-151 TKVLPIDV
+151 RKVFPID
-159 IMSILVF
+159 ILMSLLVF
-166 IVAALVSKRLTK
+166 AIATVVSRRLTK
-178 KTFEPLNNLK
+178 KTFEPLNNLN
-188 EDLTNINTEK
+188 EDLLTIDTDM

-210 KQNKTIKDNYKE
+210 KQNMTIKDNYRE
-222 IRRERDTIDTILK
+222 ISRERDTIETILK

-247 KNLLSVNNSAK
+247 KNLLSVNNSAR

-264 RELIGENI
+264 RDLIGENI

-278 DELLK
+278 EDLLK

-289 MGKSVESI
+289 MGSSVESI
-297 TNIGNREFKF
+297 TNIGDREFKF

-320 VVILLIDET
+320 VVILFIDET

-366 MVDEENKNEF
+366 MVDDDNKEEF

-396 ISGLESDEA
+396 ISGLETEET
-405 FSREEIDLRELI
+405 FSREEIKLNELI
-417 SDILKAQRNLIE
+417 KDILRAQRNLID
-429 EKNISTKVTGNGKV
+429 EKNIAVSLEGDGLV

-463 YNKDNGKLDVKID
+463 YNKDGGKLDIKISED
-476 ESEENYEVLI
+476 EKHYEVLI
-486 TDTGIGIPSEDLSRI
+486 VDTGIGIPSKDLARI

-544 MGTSFKIILK
+544 MGTSFKVILRK
-554 KNRIKLKKNNKKRLA
+554 DRMEKN
-569 CNGQFFCCFYNYD
+569 

>member
-1 MKKRFFKYLLGISLL
+1 MGISLL

-35 RSNKDLSNIVMSIGE
+35 RSNKDLSNIVIAMGE
-50 TLNRIDDDED
+50 TLNKIDDDEN
-60 YLKDLAKKKR
+60 YLDDVARKKR

-83 IFDSSKDPKLLPTH
+83 VYDSSQDAKFLPTH
-97 SDRPEVIKAKKSG
+97 KDRPEVIKAQKNG
-110 FASVERYSNTLSKD
+110 FAKIERYSNTLSKD
-124 LYYVSLKLDD
+124 LYYVSLRLED
-134 GNIIRVSR
+134 GNVLRVSR

-151 TKVLPIDV
+151 RKVLPID
-159 IMSILVF
+159 ILMSLLVF
-166 IVAALVSKRLTK
+166 AIATVVSRRLTK
-178 KTFEPLNNLK
+178 KTFEPLNNLN
-188 EDLTNINTEK
+188 EDLLTIDTDM

-210 KQNKTIKDNYKE
+210 KQNKTIKDNYRE
-222 IRRERDTIDTILK
+222 ISRERDTIETILK

-247 KNLLSVNNSAK
+247 KNLLSVNNSAR

-264 RELIGENI
+264 RDLIGENI

-278 DELLK
+278 DDLLK

-289 MGKSVESI
+289 MGSSVESI
-297 TNIGNREFKF
+297 TNIGDREFKF

-320 VVILLIDET
+320 VVILFIDET

-366 MVDEENKNEF
+366 MVDDDNKEEF
-376 YKLIYDDSKRLLN
+376 YKLIYYDSKRLLN

-396 ISGLESDEA
+396 ISGLESEEA
-405 FSREEIDLRELI
+405 FSREEIKLNELI
-417 SDILKAQRNLIE
+417 RDILRAQRNLID
-429 EKNISTKVTGNGKV
+429 EKNIAVSLDGDGLVY
-443 FENKTMMWELFANII
+443 ENKTMMWELFANII

-463 YNKDNGKLDVKID
+463 YNKDGGKLDIKISED
-476 ESEENYEVLI
+476 EKNYEVSI
-486 TDTGIGIPSEDLSRI
+486 VDTGIGIPSKDLARI

-544 MGTSFKIILK
+544 MGTSFKVILRK
-554 KNRIKLKKNNKKRLA
+554 DRREKN
-569 CNGQFFCCFYNYD
+569 

>member
-1 MKKRFFKYLLGISLL
+1 MGISLL

-35 RSNKDLSNIVMSIGE
+35 RSNKDLSNIVIAMGE
-50 TLNRIDDDED
+50 TLNKIDDDKN
-60 YLKDLAKKKR
+60 YLDDVARKKR

-83 IFDSSKDPKLLPTH
+83 VYDSSQDAKFLPTH
-97 SDRPEVIKAKKSG
+97 KDRPEVIKAQKNG
-110 FASVERYSNTLSKD
+110 FAKIERYSNTLSKD
-124 LYYVSLKLDD
+124 LYYVSLRLED
-134 GNIIRVSR
+134 GNILRVSR

-151 TKVLPIDV
+151 RKVLPID
-159 IMSILVF
+159 ILMSLLVF
-166 IVAALVSKRLTK
+166 AIATVVSRRLTK
-178 KTFEPLNNLK
+178 KTFEPLNNLN
-188 EDLTNINTEK
+188 EDLLTIDTDM

-210 KQNKTIKDNYKE
+210 KQNKTIKDNYRE
-222 IRRERDTIDTILK
+222 ISRERDTIETILK

-247 KNLLSVNNSAK
+247 KNLLSVNNSAR

-264 RELIGENI
+264 RDLIGENI

-278 DELLK
+278 EDLLK

-289 MGKSVESI
+289 MGSSVESI
-297 TNIGNREFKF
+297 TNIGDREFKF

-320 VVILLIDET
+320 VVILFIDET

-366 MVDEENKNEF
+366 MVDDDNKEEF

-396 ISGLESDEA
+396 ISGLESEEA
-405 FSREEIDLRELI
+405 FSREEIKLKELI
-417 SDILKAQRNLIE
+417 KDILRAQRNLID
-429 EKNISTKVTGNGKV
+429 EKNIAVSLDGDGLVY
-443 FENKTMMWELFANII
+443 ENKTMMWELFANII

-463 YNKDNGKLDVKID
+463 YNKDGGKLDIKISED
-476 ESEENYEVLI
+476 EKHYEVLI
-486 TDTGIGIPSEDLSRI
+486 VDTGIGIPSKDLARI

-544 MGTSFKIILK
+544 MGTSFKVILRK
-554 KNRIKLKKNNKKRLA
+554 DRREKN
-569 CNGQFFCCFYNYD
+569 

>member
-1 MKKRFFKYLLGISLL
+1 MGISLL

-35 RSNKDLSNIVMSIGE
+35 RSNKDLSNIVIAMGE
-50 TLNRIDDDED
+50 TLNKIDDDEN
-60 YLKDLAKKKR
+60 YLDDVARKKR

-83 IFDSSKDPKLLPTH
+83 VYDSSQDAKFLPTH
-97 SDRPEVIKAKKSG
+97 KDRPEVIKAQKNG
-110 FASVERYSNTLSKD
+110 FAKIERYSNTLSKD
-124 LYYVSLKLDD
+124 LYYVSLRLED
-134 GNIIRVSR
+134 GNILRVSR

-151 TKVLPIDV
+151 RKVLPID
-159 IMSILVF
+159 ILMSLLVF
-166 IVAALVSKRLTK
+166 AIATVVSRRLTK
-178 KTFEPLNNLK
+178 KTFEPLNNLN
-188 EDLTNINTEK
+188 EDLLTIDTDM

-210 KQNKTIKDNYKE
+210 KQNMTIKDNYRE
-222 IRRERDTIDTILK
+222 ISRERDTIETILK

-247 KNLLSVNNSAK
+247 KNLLSVNNSAR

-264 RELIGENI
+264 RDLIGENI

-278 DELLK
+278 EDLLK

-289 MGKSVESI
+289 MGSSIESI
-297 TNIGNREFKF
+297 TNIGDREFKF

-320 VVILLIDET
+320 VVILFIDET

-366 MVDEENKNEF
+366 MVDDANKEEF

-396 ISGLESDEA
+396 ISGLETEEA
-405 FSREEIDLRELI
+405 FSREEIKLKELI
-417 SDILKAQRNLIE
+417 KDILRSQRNLID
-429 EKNISTKVTGNGKV
+429 EKNIAVSLEGDGLV

-463 YNKDNGKLDVKID
+463 YNKDGGKLDIKISED
-476 ESEENYEVLI
+476 EKHYEVLI
-486 TDTGIGIPSEDLSRI
+486 VDTGIGIPSKDLARI

-544 MGTSFKIILK
+544 MGTSFKVILRK
-554 KNRIKLKKNNKKRLA
+554 DRREKN
-569 CNGQFFCCFYNYD
+569 

>member
-1 MKKRFFKYLLGISLL
+1 MKRRFFRYLMGISLL

-35 RSNKDLSNIVMSIGE
+35 RSNKDLSNIVIAMGE
-50 TLNRIDDDED
+50 TLNKIDDDEN
-60 YLKDLAKKKR
+60 YLDDVARKKR

-83 IFDSSKDPKLLPTH
+83 VYDSSQDAKFLPTH
-97 SDRPEVIKAKKSG
+97 KDRPEVIKAQKNG
-110 FASVERYSNTLSKD
+110 FAKIERYSNTLSKD
-124 LYYVSLKLDD
+124 LYYVSLRLED
-134 GNIIRVSR
+134 GKVLRVSR

-151 TKVLPIDV
+151 RKVFPID
-159 IMSILVF
+159 ILMSLLVF
-166 IVAALVSKRLTK
+166 AIATVVSRRLTK
-178 KTFEPLNNLK
+178 KTFEPLNNLN
-188 EDLTNINTEK
+188 EDLLTIDTDM

-210 KQNKTIKDNYKE
+210 KQNKTIKDNYRE
-222 IRRERDTIDTILK
+222 ISRERDTIETILK

-247 KNLLSVNNSAK
+247 KNLLSVNNSAR

-264 RELIGENI
+264 RDLIGENI

-278 DELLK
+278 EDLLK

-289 MGKSVESI
+289 MGSSVESI
-297 TNIGNREFKF
+297 TNIGDREFKF

-320 VVILLIDET
+320 VVILFIDET

-366 MVDEENKNEF
+366 MVDDANKEEF

-396 ISGLESDEA
+396 ISGLETEET
-405 FSREEIDLRELI
+405 FSREEIKLKELI
-417 SDILKAQRNLIE
+417 KDILRAQRNLID
-429 EKNISTKVTGNGKV
+429 EKNIAVSLEGDGLVY
-443 FENKTMMWELFANII
+443 ENKTMMWELFANII

-463 YNKDNGKLDVKID
+463 YNKDGGKLDIKISED
-476 ESEENYEVLI
+476 EKNYEVSI
-486 TDTGIGIPSEDLSRI
+486 VDTGIGIPSKDLARI

-544 MGTSFKIILK
+544 MGTSFKVILRK
-554 KNRIKLKKNNKKRLA
+554 DRREKN
-569 CNGQFFCCFYNYD
+569 

>member
-1 MKKRFFKYLLGISLL
+1 MKNRFFRYLLGISLL

-22 IASMFIY
+22 IVSMFIY

-35 RSNKDLSNIVMSIGE
+35 RSNRDLSNIVITMSE
-50 TLNRIDDDED
+50 TLKRIDDDEN
-60 YLKDLAKKKR
+60 YLDSVAKKKR
-70 DFRITLIKEDGDV
+70 DFRITFIKDDGDV
-83 IFDSSKDPKLLPTH
+83 LYDSAENAKFLPSH
-97 SDRPEVIKAKKSG
+97 KDRPEVIKAQKNG
-110 FASVERYSNTLSKD
+110 FAEVERFSNTLSKD
-124 LYYVSLKLDD
+124 LYYVSLRLDD
-134 GNIIRVSR
+134 GSILRVSR
-142 EMDNLLGAF
+142 EMDNLIGAF
-151 TKVLPIDV
+151 RKVFPID
-159 IMSILVF
+159 ILMSILIF
-166 IVAALVSKRLTK
+166 IIATAVSRRLTK
-178 KTFEPLNNLK
+178 KTFEPLNNLN
-188 EDLTNINTEK
+188 EDLLTIDTEM

-210 KQNKTIKDNYKE
+210 KQNKTIKDNYRE
-222 IRRERDTIDTILK
+222 ISRERDTIETILK

-264 RELIGENI
+264 RKLIGENI

-278 DELLK
+278 DDLLK

-289 MGKSVESI
+289 MGSSVESI
-297 TNIGNREFKF
+297 TNIGDREFKF

-320 VVILLIDET
+320 VVILFIDET

-366 MVDEENKNEF
+366 MVDDANKEEF

-396 ISGLESDEA
+396 ISGLETEET
-405 FSREEIDLRELI
+405 FSREEIKLKELI
-417 SDILKAQRNLIE
+417 KDILRAQRNLID
-429 EKNISTKVTGNGKV
+429 EKNIAVSLDGDGLV

-463 YNKDNGKLDVKID
+463 YNKDGGKLDIKISED
-476 ESEENYEVLI
+476 EKHYEVLI
-486 TDTGIGIPSEDLSRI
+486 VDTGIGIPSKDLARI

-544 MGTSFKIILK
+544 MGTSFKIILSK
-554 KNRIKLKKNNKKRLA
+554 DRMEKN
-569 CNGQFFCCFYNYD
+569 

>member
-1 MKKRFFKYLLGISLL
+1 MKNRFFRYLLGVSLL

-35 RSNKDLSNIVMSIGE
+35 RSNKDLSNIVITMGE
-50 TLNRIDDDED
+50 TLKRIDDDEN
-60 YLKDLAKKKR
+60 YLDSVAKKKR
-70 DFRITLIKEDGDV
+70 DFRITLIKNDGDV
-83 IFDSSKDPKLLPTH
+83 LYDSAENANFLPSH
-97 SDRPEVIKAKKSG
+97 KDRPEVIKAQKNG
-110 FASVERYSNTLSKD
+110 FAEVERFSNTLSKD
-124 LYYVSLKLDD
+124 LYYVSLRLDD
-134 GNIIRVSR
+134 GSILRVSR
-142 EMDNLLGAF
+142 EMDNLIGAF
-151 TKVLPIDV
+151 RKVFPID
-159 IMSILVF
+159 ILMSILIF
-166 IVAALVSKRLTK
+166 IIATAVSRRLTK
-178 KTFEPLNNLK
+178 KTFEPLNNLN
-188 EDLTNINTEK
+188 EDLLTIDTEM

-210 KQNKTIKDNYKE
+210 KQNKTIKDNYRE
-222 IRRERDTIDTILK
+222 ISRERDTIETILK

-264 RELIGENI
+264 RKLIGENI

-278 DELLK
+278 DDLLK

-289 MGKSVESI
+289 MGSSVESI
-297 TNIGNREFKF
+297 TNIGDREFKF

-320 VVILLIDET
+320 VVILFIDET

-366 MVDEENKNEF
+366 MVDDANKEEF

-396 ISGLESDEA
+396 ISGLETEET
-405 FSREEIDLRELI
+405 FSREEIKLKELI
-417 SDILKAQRNLIE
+417 KDILRAQRNLID
-429 EKNISTKVTGNGKV
+429 EKNIAVSLDGDGLV

-463 YNKDNGKLDVKID
+463 YNKDGGKLDIKISED
-476 ESEENYEVLI
+476 EKHYEVLI
-486 TDTGIGIPSEDLSRI
+486 VDTGIGIPSKDLARI

-536 LEISSKLG
+536 LEISSELG
-544 MGTSFKIILK
+544 MGTSFKIILSK
-554 KNRIKLKKNNKKRLA
+554 DRMEKN
-569 CNGQFFCCFYNYD
+569 

>member
-1 MKKRFFKYLLGISLL
+1 MKRRFFRYLMGISLL

-35 RSNKDLSNIVMSIGE
+35 RSNKDLSNIVIAMGE
-50 TLNRIDDDED
+50 TLNKIDDDEN
-60 YLKDLAKKKR
+60 YLDDVARKKR

-83 IFDSSKDPKLLPTH
+83 VYDSSQDAKFLPTH
-97 SDRPEVIKAKKSG
+97 KDRPEVIKAQKNG
-110 FASVERYSNTLSKD
+110 FAKIERYSNTLSKD
-124 LYYVSLKLDD
+124 LYYVSLRLED
-134 GNIIRVSR
+134 GNILRVSR

-151 TKVLPIDV
+151 RKVFPID
-159 IMSILVF
+159 ILMSLLVF
-166 IVAALVSKRLTK
+166 AIATVVSRRLTK
-178 KTFEPLNNLK
+178 KTFEPLNNLN
-188 EDLTNINTEK
+188 EDLLTIDTDM

-210 KQNKTIKDNYKE
+210 KQNKTIKDNYRE
-222 IRRERDTIDTILK
+222 ISRERDTIETILK
-235 NMKESLIIIDEN
+235 NMKESLIIIDED
-247 KNLLSVNNSAK
+247 KNLLSVNNSAR

-264 RELIGENI
+264 RDLIGENI

-278 DELLK
+278 EDLLK

-289 MGKSVESI
+289 MGSSVESI
-297 TNIGNREFKF
+297 TNIGDREFKF

-320 VVILLIDET
+320 VVILFIDET

-366 MVDEENKNEF
+366 MVDDDNKEEF

-396 ISGLESDEA
+396 ISGLESEEA
-405 FSREEIDLRELI
+405 FSREEIKLNELI
-417 SDILKAQRNLIE
+417 RDILRAQRNLID
-429 EKNISTKVTGNGKV
+429 EKNIAVSLEGDGLVY
-443 FENKTMMWELFANII
+443 ENKTMMWELFANII

-463 YNKDNGKLDVKID
+463 YNKDGGKLDIKISED
-476 ESEENYEVLI
+476 EKNYEVSI
-486 TDTGIGIPSEDLSRI
+486 VDTGIGIPSKDLARI

-544 MGTSFKIILK
+544 MGTSFKVILRK
-554 KNRIKLKKNNKKRLA
+554 DRREIN
-569 CNGQFFCCFYNYD
+569 